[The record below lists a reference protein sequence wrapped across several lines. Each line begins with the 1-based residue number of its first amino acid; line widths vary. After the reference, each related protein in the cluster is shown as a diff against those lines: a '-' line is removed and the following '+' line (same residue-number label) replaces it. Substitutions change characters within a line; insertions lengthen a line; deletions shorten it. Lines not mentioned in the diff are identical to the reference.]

1 VRRHFRLGRRSTL
14 FDDERFFYLGPP
26 FLHPM
31 LHGFRITLSGL
42 LGRPLQGPV
51 HHSENLPYMSRVIV
65 DTRQPLD
72 NTRDAG
78 KGPQICRK
86 TVSPGSLSQCRIERS
101 QLLSVHLRLAACPAR
116 ASQCSAAAALPLPV
130 PATDALPAYP
140 QFSSDCRQNHL
151 SSDEQTSRSLP
162 SLLHCFEIS
171 SRSNVCFHAYSIPE
185 EEKLVTILCEIQ

>member
-1 VRRHFRLGRRSTL
+1 MRRHFRLGRRSKL

-51 HHSENLPYMSRVIV
+51 HHSQNLPYMSRVIV

-72 NTRDAG
+72 NTRYAG
-78 KGPQICRK
+78 KGPQIGGK
-86 TVSPGSLSQCRIERS
+86 TVSPGSLSQCHIDRS
-101 QLLSVHLRLAACPAR
+101 QLLSVQLRLAACPAR

-130 PATDALPAYP
+130 PATYALPAYP
-140 QFSSDCRQNHL
+140 QFSSNCRQDHP
-151 SSDEQTSRSLP
+151 SSGEQTGRSLP

-171 SRSNVCFHAYSIPE
+171 SRSNVCLHAYIIAE
-185 EEKLVTILCEIQ
+185 EEKFATILCEIQ